1 MKERILQTL
10 SDLRVYAIKKGYE
23 IDLFYHEEDSSLIRF
38 ANSAISLN
46 TNETLIRLA
55 ITAFAGKRRASCT
68 LITNLDQ
75 LDEMKRGV
83 DTAAEMVK
91 HTQPLTYQ
99 PAIPEFRASFE
110 DESGYDAA
118 LGEINNE
125 DRLAYFFQAVN
136 GLETDE
142 VRFSGIFSSGANT
155 IAQISTRTEHTQ
167 YFKTSDA
174 QVVTVFS
181 HNRLKWEV
189 RAAQS
194 AHKKDALDAGMLQRD
209 LALLAAHYQADPS
222 QQLPLGSYDVVFGPA
237 ATADLIDFMN
247 YVAFDG
253 GNMKRGFAFLSEK
266 EVGQKVLSACF
277 NLTDDPTCLETFPY
291 RRDFYSI
298 PRLSCPLFQRGIFQG
313 FIWNQDDAD
322 EFGEKATGHTVDHI
336 SLVVGKGDMA
346 VDSLE
351 GLLSQ
356 PRDKDVLY
364 IPYLHY
370 MNIVNP
376 SKGIITGSSRFGAM
390 LLKRD
395 GGVSIPYN
403 VRLTLSLLELF
414 GDKVAWLSRT
424 RVAYNVS
431 HSYGARNPRAIVVPA
446 FIRVNDLE
454 ISHSNASY

>member
-1 MKERILQTL
+1 VKERILQTL
-10 SDLRVYAIKKGYE
+10 RDLRAYALNKGYE
-23 IDLFYHEEDSSLIRF
+23 IDLFYHEENSSLIRF

-46 TNETLIRLA
+46 TNEHLIRLA
-55 ITAFAGKRRASCT
+55 ITAYTGKKRASYA
-68 LITNLDQ
+68 LITSLDQ
-75 LDEMKRGV
+75 LDEMKHGM

-91 HTQPLTYQ
+91 HTQSLTYQ
-99 PAIPEFRASFE
+99 SSIPEFRASFE

-118 LGEINNE
+118 LGEIDNE
-125 DRLAYFFQAVN
+125 DRLAYFFQAVK
-136 GLETDE
+136 GLEMDE
-142 VRFSGIFSSGANT
+142 IRFSGIFSSGANT
-155 IAQISTRTEHTQ
+155 IALISTREEHTQ

-174 QVVTVFS
+174 QVVTVLS

-194 AHKKDALDAGMLQRD
+194 AYKKDTLDAELLQRE
-209 LALLAAHYQADPS
+209 LAFLSAHYQADSP

-266 EVGQKVLSACF
+266 EVGQKVLSARF
-277 NLTDDPTCLETFPY
+277 NLTDDPTGLETFPY
-291 RRDFYSI
+291 RRDFYGI
-298 PRLSCPLFQRGIFQG
+298 PRQPFPLFQNGIFQG
-313 FIWNQDDAD
+313 FTWNQEDAD
-322 EFGEKATGHTVDHI
+322 EFGETATGHSVDHI
-336 SLVVGKGDMA
+336 SLTVGTGDRV

-395 GGVSIPYN
+395 GGVTIPYN

-414 GDKVAWLSRT
+414 GDKIAWLSRAS
-424 RVAYNVS
+424 VVYNVS

-446 FIRVNDLE
+446 FLRVNDLE